1 MSLLTHLEC
10 SRCGREEAPSGLV
23 GVCPACGEPMLA
35 RYDLVAGRH
44 VLSRFDLA
52 ARERSLWR
60 VAELLPSVRPAE
72 RVTLGEGG
80 TPLQRAAR
88 LEQVVGHAPIHVK
101 DEGRNPTL
109 SFKARGMAV
118 AVSCARAR
126 GARRLAVPSAG
137 NAGGALAAYAARA
150 GLEALVVLPADTP
163 RAFAEEARRHGAEVE
178 IVPGLLPDAGRRV
191 AERAAA
197 EGWFDLSTFREPYR
211 VEGKKTLG
219 LEIVED
225 LGFRYPD
232 WIVYPTGGG
241 TGVVGIWKACAE
253 LEAIGWVR
261 GRRPRMACVQAE
273 GCAPIVDAF
282 EKGAPSVEPP
292 AAPSTRAYGLR
303 VPKPFAARL
312 ILGVLRESDGAALRV
327 SEREIEDSAS
337 ELARLEGIDASPE
350 GGAAWAGARRLLAEG
365 RVAKGESVVVLNTGA
380 GIKYR
385 ESAS

>member
-10 SRCGREEAPSGLV
+10 SRCGREEAASGLV
-23 GVCPACGEPMLA
+23 GVCPGCGDPILA

-44 VLSRFDLA
+44 VLSRYDLSG
-52 ARERSLWR
+52 RERSLWR
-60 VAELLPSVRPAE
+60 VAELLPPMRPAD

-80 TPLQRAAR
+80 TPLLRASR
-88 LEQVVGHAPIHVK
+88 LEQAVGHAPIFVK

-163 RAFAEEARRHGAEVE
+163 RAFADEARRHGAEVE
-178 IVPGLLPDAGRRV
+178 LVRGLLPDAARRV
-191 AERAAA
+191 TERAAD
-197 EGWFDLSTFREPYR
+197 EGWFDLATFREPYR

-219 LEIVED
+219 FEIFED
-225 LGFRYPD
+225 LGFRYPE

-241 TGVVGIWKACAE
+241 TGLVGIWKACAE

-261 GRRPRMACVQAE
+261 GQRPRMACVQPE
-273 GCAPIVDAF
+273 GCAPVVDAF
-282 EKGAPSVEPP
+282 EKNAPGVEAPP
-292 AAPSTRAYGLR
+292 APTTAAYGLR
-303 VPKPFAARL
+303 VPKPFAGRL
-312 ILGVLRESDGAALRV
+312 ILAALRESDGAALRV
-327 SEREIEDSAS
+327 SEQEIAEGAE

-350 GGAAWAGARRLLAEG
+350 GGAAWAGLRRLLVEE
-365 RVAKGESVVVLNTGA
+365 RVGKGETVVFLNTGA
-380 GIKYR
+380 GVKYR
-385 ESAS
+385 GLDA